1 MINSSEKK
9 DVRMKILAHR
19 GYSSIYPENTMLAF
33 RKALEFGAD
42 GIEFDVQLTRDDQ
55 VVVIHDLTTE
65 RTTEDRK
72 STRRTPVTMQSRMP
86 SSA

>member
-42 GIEFDVQLTRDDQ
+42 GIEFDVQLTQDDQ
-55 VVVIHDLTTE
+55 VVVIHDHRRSEE
-65 RTTEDRK
+65 RRVGKECR
-72 STRRTPVTMQSRMP
+72 SRWSP
-86 SSA
+86 YH

>member
-42 GIEFDVQLTRDDQ
+42 GIEFDVQLTQDDQ

-65 RTTEDRK
+65 RTTGVEGK
-72 STRRTPVTMQSRMP
+72 VCLVSGGLQS
-86 SSA
+86 